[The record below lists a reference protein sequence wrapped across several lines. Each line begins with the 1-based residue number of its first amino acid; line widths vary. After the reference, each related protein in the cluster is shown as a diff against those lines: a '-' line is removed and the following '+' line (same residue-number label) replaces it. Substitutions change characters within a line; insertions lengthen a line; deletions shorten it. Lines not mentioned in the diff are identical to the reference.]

1 MKKIVVL
8 FLIAILTVN
17 LNGKTRVY
25 TCNDRAFGE
34 MASARLASALLKENN
49 DNLLFTLLDNP
60 NERLAIKSIINLDNS
75 LSMVNASKLP
85 RSFTD
90 ENVASIFQSIKAE
103 IAKSETL
110 FCFVSNEALYF
121 TKAKKDYDYLN
132 KYQNL
137 PFNSYYFQE
146 AVRKSGAK
154 THNEKIKV
162 LKEWIDKV
170 MNQPIRASTD
180 PWKLL

>member
-103 IAKSETL
+103 IAKSDTL
-110 FCFVSNEALYF
+110 FCFVSYEALYF
-121 TKAKKDYDYLN
+121 TKAKKTMTIL
-132 KYQNL
+132 
-137 PFNSYYFQE
+137 
-146 AVRKSGAK
+146 
-154 THNEKIKV
+154 I
-162 LKEWIDKV
+162 
-170 MNQPIRASTD
+170 STRTF
-180 PWKLL
+180 LLIHTIFKKQSESQGQRLTTKK